1 MSIKFKLLAT
11 KGILNR
17 ITIEKCN
24 NSNTKIVK
32 VSMNKLTEIISYLY
46 TVIKSCFYMRSISLL
61 NNIITKIEQGHIL
74 KLDGMCYFQT
84 DICTTDNKTTIRVD
98 ANDIS
103 EKRIIFRFCKNTS
116 SVLNDLLDRKFR

>member
-1 MSIKFKLLAT
+1 MSIKFKLLVT
-11 KGILNR
+11 KGTMNR

-24 NSNTKIVK
+24 NSNTNIGK
-32 VSMNKLTEIISYLY
+32 VSLNKIISYLY

-74 KLDGMCYFQT
+74 KLDGMCYSQT
-84 DICTTDNKTTIRVD
+84 GINTLGNTTPIRVD

-103 EKRIIFRFCKNTS
+103 EKQIIFRSCKNKG